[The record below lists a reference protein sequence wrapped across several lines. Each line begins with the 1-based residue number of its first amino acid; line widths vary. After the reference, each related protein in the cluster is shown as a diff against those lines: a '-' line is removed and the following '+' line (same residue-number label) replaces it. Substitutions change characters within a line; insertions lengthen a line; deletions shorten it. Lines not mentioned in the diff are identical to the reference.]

1 MNLFRI
7 LIIDDDLLQRKI
19 IEQILKSIDK
29 KIKIYC
35 ANNGQEALKIIKT
48 DLPNLIITDWDM
60 PQMNGI
66 DFCKTIQRNKKLK
79 HVPVIMCT
87 GIKTSSE
94 NLQTAFES
102 GVADFIRKPIDKM
115 ELLSRANSMI
125 KLSESY
131 QTIKLQKE
139 ELQKEIE
146 KSDKLLLNVLPEKV
160 ATELKNKGKTEPELF
175 DNVTVLYSDIVGFTE
190 LTTKIDPKDLIR
202 ELNDIISEFDEI
214 MERNQCER
222 IKTVG
227 DAYIAVCGMPIP
239 NTNHVK
245 NIVRAAIEIINYLE
259 NRNKTNNHEWKI
271 RVGIDTGKVVG
282 GIIGTKKY
290 IYDIFGDPI
299 NTASRLESNSETMR
313 INLSETTYKL
323 VEKEFNFEEQA
334 PIEVK
339 GKGKMKMYFV
349 KTP

>member
-1 MNLFRI
+1 MDLFKI
-7 LIIDDDLLQRKI
+7 LIIDDDLFQRKI

-29 KIKIYC
+29 KMKIHC
-35 ANNGQEALKIIKT
+35 ADNGQEALEIIKT
-48 DLPNLIITDWDM
+48 LLPNLIITDWDM

-66 DFCKTIQRNKKLK
+66 EFCKSIQLIKKLK

-94 NLQTAFES
+94 NLKTAFES

-115 ELLSRANSMI
+115 ELLSRVNSMI

-131 QTIKLQKE
+131 QTINLQKE
-139 ELQKEIE
+139 KLQQEKE
-146 KSDKLLLNVLPEKV
+146 KSDKLLLNILPAKV
-160 ATELKNKGKTEPELF
+160 ADELKNKGKAEPELF
-175 DNVTVLYSDIVGFTE
+175 DKVTVLFSDIVGFTE
-190 LTTKIDPKDLIR
+190 LTTKIKPKDLIR
-202 ELNDIISEFDEI
+202 ELNDIISGFDEI
-214 MERNQCER
+214 MEKHNCER

-227 DAYIAVCGMPIP
+227 DAYIAVCGMPTP
-239 NTNHVK
+239 NRNHAK
-245 NIVRAAIEIINYLE
+245 NIISAAIEIVHYLE
-259 NRNKTNNHEWKI
+259 NRNISNNHKWEI

-299 NTASRLESNSETMR
+299 NTASRLESNSEIMK
-313 INLSETTYKL
+313 IHLSETTYKL
-323 VEKEFNFEEQA
+323 VKDNFDFEEQV
-334 PIEVK
+334 PLEVK